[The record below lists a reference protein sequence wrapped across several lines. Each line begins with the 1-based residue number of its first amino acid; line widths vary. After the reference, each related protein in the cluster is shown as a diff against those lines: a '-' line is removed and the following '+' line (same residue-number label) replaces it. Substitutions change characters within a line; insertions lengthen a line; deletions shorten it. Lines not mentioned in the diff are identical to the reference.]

1 MILAQYMAMIIA
13 IESIKLTI
21 LC

>member
-13 IESIKLTI
+13 IGSIKLTI